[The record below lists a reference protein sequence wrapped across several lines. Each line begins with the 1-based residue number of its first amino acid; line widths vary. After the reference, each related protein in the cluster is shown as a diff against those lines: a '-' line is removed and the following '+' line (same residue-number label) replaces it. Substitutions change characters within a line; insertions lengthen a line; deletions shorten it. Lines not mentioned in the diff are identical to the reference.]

1 MKVYIYLFCI
11 LAAFSL
17 AVRTN
22 KLKNDPSQPI
32 RDEIIRTIEK
42 FKNNPLKTI
51 EDYESFIKYAEKALP
66 QLKKLKKI
74 YKSQKQ
80 TDFLK
85 QTERIEATQKDT
97 VKTAKKDLQT
107 LKKQQKKK
115 KGGFSLFH

>member
-42 FKNNPLKTI
+42 FKNKPLKTI

>member
-42 FKNNPLKTI
+42 FKNNPLKTL

-97 VKTAKKDLQT
+97 VNTAKKDLQT

>member
-51 EDYESFIKYAEKALP
+51 EDYESFMKYAEKALP